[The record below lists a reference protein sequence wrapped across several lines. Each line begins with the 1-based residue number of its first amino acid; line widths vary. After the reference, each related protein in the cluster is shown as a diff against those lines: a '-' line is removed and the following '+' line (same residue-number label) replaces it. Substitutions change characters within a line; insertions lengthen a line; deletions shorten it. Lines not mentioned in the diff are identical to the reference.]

1 MKANEISMLSEKL
14 GVGGTQS
21 MLNILIDATMT
32 KAQKRGAL
40 KVLFSLNDLDIDKL
54 VPLDNGI

>member
-1 MKANEISMLSEKL
+1 MLSEKL